1 MNPTLTE
8 ENSRSNDI
16 IDVILNCFFCLG
28 SFILILFFNELV
40 SRNIPSFSANQEYFL
55 SIFLFFVFL
64 FIFLN
69 IVKRN
74 YSVSKNVKNLF
85 AKKKL
90 GITLFLLVASV
101 PVIHSVH
108 LFLERNAIHKHGK
121 IMTIDTKKLCDWH
134 LYQHVNMVELLSLN
148 SSDEVQRLI
157 YRSTYADYRNGLLF
171 VAFNAWSDES
181 VSSVE
186 RYSKYHIKIKGG
198 IISKEL
204 TFRKEKSY

>member
-1 MNPTLTE
+1 MKPALTE
-8 ENSRSNDI
+8 ENSRFNDV
-16 IDVILNCFFCLG
+16 IDVILNCLFCLG

-40 SRNIPSFSANQEYFL
+40 SRNFPSFSANQEYFL
-55 SIFLFFVFL
+55 SIFLFLMFL

-74 YSVSKNVKNLF
+74 YGVSKNIKYLF

-90 GITLFLLVASV
+90 GIALFLLVASV

-108 LFLERNAIHKHGK
+108 LVLERNAIHEHGK

-171 VAFNAWSDES
+171 VTFNAWRDES

-186 RYSKYHIKIKGG
+186 RYSIYHIKIKGG

-204 TFRKEKSY
+204 TFRKEKSN